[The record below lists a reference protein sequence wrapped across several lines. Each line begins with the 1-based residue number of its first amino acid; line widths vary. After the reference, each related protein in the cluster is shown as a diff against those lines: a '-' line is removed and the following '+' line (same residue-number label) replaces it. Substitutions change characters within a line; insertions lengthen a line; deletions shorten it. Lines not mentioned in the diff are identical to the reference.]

1 MLLKVALIIGCEFIE
16 NVTFEEICPHNIRLS
31 RESIKETSPESEIDG
46 SCASKENKQS
56 HQSPTKRKLYSTTEE
71 IECNKKGT
79 NCDPDK
85 KPPPQ
90 LPTTT
95 INCDNQENQDISNI
109 VNNDSDNKVIDCS
122 SSNDYHGIGKTES
135 RRLSICSCCCHLHRS
150 SSFTDESGRP
160 FWSHLPKNY
169 IGAYAHFSLT
179 SSTPS
184 TATTLVNYDLLL
196 EKLHTY
202 PFDILIGGDGRR
214 NTLNDNFP
222 RKEFRGKLA
231 IAITANF
238 INNHTLAEAQ
248 VPEISGI
255 SFIYH
260 QEMFKLVTHS
270 YHFITIIQFYPK
282 LNLSLTHSHIKNNNN
297 KAYVILIL
305 SLSLSHLKTH
315 LRLNND
321 VLSSF

>member
-16 NVTFEEICPHNIRLS
+16 NVTFEEICPHNIRSS
-31 RESIKETSPESEIDG
+31 RESIKETSPESEVDG
-46 SCASKENKQS
+46 SCTSKATTKPHQ
-56 HQSPTKRKLYSTTEE
+56 QSPTKRKLYSTAEE
-71 IECNKKGT
+71 IESTKKGA
-79 NCDPDK
+79 NCDSIK
-85 KPPPQ
+85 AK
-90 LPTTT
+90 T
-95 INCDNQENQDISNI
+95 NCDNQENQDISNI
-109 VNNDSDNKVIDCS
+109 VNNDSDNKVVDCS
-122 SSNDYHGIGKTES
+122 SSNDYHGVGKTES

-150 SSFTDESGRP
+150 SSFLNESGRP

-260 QEMFKLVTHS
+260 QEMFKLVIHS
-270 YHFITIIQFYPK
+270 YHFSTTIIQFYLK
-282 LNLSLTHSHIKNNNN
+282 FHLCLALTHIK
-297 KAYVILIL
+297 KQQP
-305 SLSLSHLKTH
+305 
-315 LRLNND
+315 
-321 VLSSF
+321 

>member
-16 NVTFEEICPHNIRLS
+16 NVAFEEICPHNIRSS
-31 RESIKETSPESEIDG
+31 RETIKETSPESEADASGDG
-46 SCASKENKQS
+46 KVQQS
-56 HQSPTKRKLYSTTEE
+56 TTQQQSPIKRKLYSTTEE
-71 IECNKKGT
+71 TESEKGT
-79 NCDPDK
+79 NCDSATND
-85 KPPPQ
+85 
-90 LPTTT
+90 
-95 INCDNQENQDISNI
+95 DNQENIDNSN
-109 VNNDSDNKVIDCS
+109 VNNGDNEMGCSPTDSYYGV
-122 SSNDYHGIGKTES
+122 KTES
-135 RRLSICSCCCHLHRS
+135 RRLSNCSCCCHLHRQG
-150 SSFTDESGRP
+150 DGGRH
-160 FWSHLPKNY
+160 FWPHLPKGY

-184 TATTLVNYDLLL
+184 TASTLVNYDLLL

-248 VPEISGI
+248 IPEISGI

-260 QEMFKLVTHS
+260 QEMFKLV
-270 YHFITIIQFYPK
+270 
-282 LNLSLTHSHIKNNNN
+282 
-297 KAYVILIL
+297 
-305 SLSLSHLKTH
+305 
-315 LRLNND
+315 
-321 VLSSF
+321 SFHHHPFT